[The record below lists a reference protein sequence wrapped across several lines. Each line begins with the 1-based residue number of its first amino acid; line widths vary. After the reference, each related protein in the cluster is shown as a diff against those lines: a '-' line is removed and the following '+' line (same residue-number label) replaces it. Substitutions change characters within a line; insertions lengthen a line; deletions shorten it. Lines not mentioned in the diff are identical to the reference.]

1 MARRESRLPEYRL
14 GDAVL
19 ETMRG
24 ALRILGGTVQMAVGM
39 TRMLAGA
46 VLKVAAV
53 AEKAVGAS
61 EEDEELRIRS
71 RTHREPEDLLPV
83 EQRPRRL
90 GARRTID
97 GAGPPSPGCAVAN
110 GRRAGTS
117 TTSITTRSRRPK
129 AGGS

>member
-1 MARRESRLPEYRL
+1 MGLPLAGTVDQQARGEACGIRSCQDRRMAQREPGPPEYRL

-53 AEKAVGAS
+53 AEKAVRAS
-61 EEDEELRIRS
+61 EEDEESYGSVPARIES
-71 RTHREPEDLLPV
+71 
-83 EQRPRRL
+83 
-90 GARRTID
+90 G
-97 GAGPPSPGCAVAN
+97 
-110 GRRAGTS
+110 
-117 TTSITTRSRRPK
+117 TTSSPSNHAPVDSKPGER
-129 AGGS
+129 

>member
-1 MARRESRLPEYRL
+1 MAQREPGPPEYRL

-53 AEKAVGAS
+53 AEKAVRAS
-61 EEDEELRIRS
+61 EDEESYGSVPARIES
-71 RTHREPEDLLPV
+71 
-83 EQRPRRL
+83 
-90 GARRTID
+90 G
-97 GAGPPSPGCAVAN
+97 
-110 GRRAGTS
+110 
-117 TTSITTRSRRPK
+117 TTSSPSNHAPVDPK
-129 AGGS
+129 PGER

>member
-1 MARRESRLPEYRL
+1 MAKGCLCVTLGPRWGSCVEVRSDRGIGWSSRDCGIRSCQDRSMAQHEPRFPEYRL

-61 EEDEELRIRS
+61 EEDGES
-71 RTHREPEDLLPV
+71 F
-83 EQRPRRL
+83 
-90 GARRTID
+90 
-97 GAGPPSPGCAVAN
+97 
-110 GRRAGTS
+110 
-117 TTSITTRSRRPK
+117 
-129 AGGS
+129 GSVPA

>member
-1 MARRESRLPEYRL
+1 MAQHEPRFPEYRL

-61 EEDEELRIRS
+61 EEDEESYGSVPGRIES
-71 RTHREPEDLLPV
+71 RKTSSPSSNAPIDSEPDE
-83 EQRPRRL
+83 R
-90 GARRTID
+90 
-97 GAGPPSPGCAVAN
+97 
-110 GRRAGTS
+110 
-117 TTSITTRSRRPK
+117 
-129 AGGS
+129 